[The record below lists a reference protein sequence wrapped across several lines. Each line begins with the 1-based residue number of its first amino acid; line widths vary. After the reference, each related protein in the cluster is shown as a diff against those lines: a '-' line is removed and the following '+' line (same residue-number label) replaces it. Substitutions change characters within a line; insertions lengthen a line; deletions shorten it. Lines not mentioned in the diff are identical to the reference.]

1 MKLTRRFWPCLPP
14 SGALRSSHRLH
25 SNMVG
30 RRSRSPTNRQQ
41 TRQVPDSSSADTAKF
56 PQTFRFSNRKAFSG
70 ESSPSSTESSTAG
83 MSVPITAGMGAALAL
98 LAVHCTRCPSTQR
111 LRWLLMLPK
120 PTAPNP
126 GSQNGL
132 RECPTPQTAPGG
144 LIPFPVVGVGAD
156 VPLGRVPGAGWLRRS
171 DHKFR
176 AEPSGASGR
185 RQVLP
190 AHTPG
195 AHALSR
201 RGRRK
206 THPWLRGP
214 GGSSSSSAPA
224 RAFRHGYSRSHRRL
238 PTPTP
243 AARSRP
249 ARSQRRGQPA
259 PHGAEPLSSA
269 PLPGHPRPL
278 ARAAGPHSQPPL
290 AAPRPSTA
298 PSDRAGSLRLAP
310 SASPCRTDLAAQ
322 RHLPDRRGGAADPAA
337 AGGSTEPL
345 RARAGRSTGWDGGGR
360 WAGRP
365 LGGAAVG
372 RGAREARADGSAWGS
387 AQRAPFCE
395 RGAHLVLAGCPSRAL
410 ATGRTRIFSR
420 YRD

>member
-98 LAVHCTRCPSTQR
+98 LSVHCTRCPSTQR

-144 LIPFPVVGVGAD
+144 LIPFPVVGIGAD

-185 RQVLP
+185 SAGAAGSHAGRARTVTTGAQENPPVAARPRRQQQQLGTCPGVPTRLLPLPPPPPDTDTCGAQPPSPLP
-190 AHTPG
+190 APRPTRS
-195 AHALSR
+195 AR
-201 RGRRK
+201 RGAA
-206 THPWLRGP
+206 LL
-214 GGSSSSSAPA
+214 SSAP
-224 RAFRHGYSRSHRRL
+224 RAPAAPGPRRRTPQPAAPRCAPAQHRPQRPGRL
-238 PTPTP
+238 PSARSVCFSVPHRP
-243 AARSRP
+243 GRAAPSSRP
-249 ARSQRRGQPA
+249 ARRGR
-259 PHGAEPLSSA
+259 G
-269 PLPGHPRPL
+269 PGRGWGQHRAASCQSRPL
-278 ARAAGPHSQPPL
+278 YGV
-290 AAPRPSTA
+290 
-298 PSDRAGSLRLAP
+298 
-310 SASPCRTDLAAQ
+310 
-322 RHLPDRRGGAADPAA
+322 
-337 AGGSTEPL
+337 
-345 RARAGRSTGWDGGGR
+345 GR
-360 WAGRP
+360 GRP

-372 RGAREARADGSAWGS
+372 RSGRWEGRARG
-387 AQRAPFCE
+387 
-395 RGAHLVLAGCPSRAL
+395 
-410 ATGRTRIFSR
+410 TR
-420 YRD
+420 

>member
-1 MKLTRRFWPCLPP
+1 
-14 SGALRSSHRLH
+14 
-25 SNMVG
+25 MVG

-98 LAVHCTRCPSTQR
+98 LSVHCTRCPSTQR

-144 LIPFPVVGVGAD
+144 LIPFPVVVVGAD

-201 RGRRK
+201 RGAGK
-206 THPWLRGP
+206 PTRGCAAPEAAAAARHLP
-214 GGSSSSSAPA
+214 G
-224 RAFRHGYSRSHRRL
+224 RSD
-238 PTPTP
+238 TATP
-243 AARSRP
+243 APTAASRHRHLRRAAAQPAPSAAANPLRTARSRSP
-249 ARSQRRGQPA
+249 QLRSPGTRGPWPA
-259 PHGAEPLSSA
+259 PPDPTAS
-269 PLPGHPRPL
+269 
-278 ARAAGPHSQPPL
+278 
-290 AAPRPSTA
+290 RPSLRPGPA
-298 PSDRAGSLRLAP
+298 PPPATGPAPFGSLRLLLRAAPTWPRSAIFPTGEEGPRTRPRLGAAP
-310 SASPCRTDLAAQ
+310 SRFVPEPAA
-322 RHLPDRRGGAADPAA
+322 LRGG
-337 AGGSTEPL
+337 T
-345 RARAGRSTGWDGGGR
+345 
-360 WAGRP
+360 
-365 LGGAAVG
+365 GAAVG
-372 RGAREARADGSAWGS
+372 RGGRWAERPLGGARERHALTG
-387 AQRAPFCE
+387 P
-395 RGAHLVLAGCPSRAL
+395 RGAARRGRHFVSAELTWCSLAAL
-410 ATGRTRIFSR
+410 PGP
-420 YRD
+420 